1 MAVFYLDT
9 SALTKLYRTE
19 VGAEVRIQLLR
30 GDSPS
35 DGCYIS
41 FFVNLELTSAILRL
55 VKGGQLE
62 DDVAGAI
69 LTMFERDATA
79 LIRVWPLNDEIAE
92 TAVSVVERFHLKS
105 GDAINLA
112 TALTL
117 KGREPDASLVMVSAD
132 RELLEASA
140 DAGLQTLNPQA
151 ANASQQLSDLRD

>member
-1 MAVFYLDT
+1 
-9 SALTKLYRTE
+9 
-19 VGAEVRIQLLR
+19 
-30 GDSPS
+30 
-35 DGCYIS
+35 
-41 FFVNLELTSAILRL
+41 
-55 VKGGQLE
+55 
-62 DDVAGAI
+62 
-69 LTMFERDATA
+69 

-112 TALTL
+112 TASTL
-117 KGREPDASLVMVSAD
+117 KSREPDASLVMVSAD